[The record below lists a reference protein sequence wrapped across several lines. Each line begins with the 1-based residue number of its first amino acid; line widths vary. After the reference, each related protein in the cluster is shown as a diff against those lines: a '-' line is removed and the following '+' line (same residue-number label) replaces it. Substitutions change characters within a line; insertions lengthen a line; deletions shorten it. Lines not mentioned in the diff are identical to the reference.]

1 MKKKHLLLLSFLSGL
16 IFIIGWPVNGFPAF
30 LFTAFVPL
38 LFIEDYIL
46 KNRREFSKF
55 SVFFYTY
62 PAFLIWNVAT
72 TWWIWNST
80 PAAIAAWT
88 LNAMVMG
95 IVFNIYHL
103 TRRNLSKGREGYF
116 FLVFYWISFEYIHL
130 NWDLTWTWLNVG
142 NGFSIYYQWVQWF
155 EFTGVLGGTFWVLLV
170 NILIFK
176 SLQYFLAKKM
186 KKFSYQITFSLLVL
200 LVPILIS
207 FIMYSTYEETKN
219 PVAVVVCQPN
229 LDPYSEQYAIPATE
243 VVDIN
248 LEIATPL
255 LDDSVRF
262 VISPESTLQDY
273 LWEGR
278 LQRSA
283 AVRKLE
289 KFTKE
294 NPKINYVVG
303 ASTYKRFDEGQPLSN
318 SARYH
323 SKENFYYDSYNTTL
337 IINKDPQIQVH
348 HKSKLV
354 PGVEAMPSWGIMK
367 FVEKFAIDL
376 GGTTGTLGKDKN
388 PTPFV
393 VDDTLKI
400 APLVCYE
407 SIFGEYCGK
416 FVTKGAQA
424 FFLITNDGWW
434 GDTPGYKQHLS
445 FASLRALE
453 TRRDIAR
460 SANTGVSCFINQ
472 RGDIQQPTAYWVPAA
487 IRQDINLNNEI
498 TFYARYGD
506 YFGRISAFI
515 SIVFVLISFVFALR
529 GKKGELY

>member
-1 MKKKHLLLLSFLSGL
+1 MKKTHLLLLSLLSGL

-46 KNRREFSKF
+46 RNKREFSRF

-88 LNAMVMG
+88 LNAMLMG
-95 IVFNIYHL
+95 IAMHIYHVS
-103 TRRNLSKGREGYF
+103 RRNLSRRGEGYF
-116 FLVFYWISFEYIHL
+116 YLVFYWISFEYIHL
-130 NWDLTWTWLNVG
+130 NWDLTWTWLNLG
-142 NGFSIYYQWVQWF
+142 NGFAIFYQWVQWY
-155 EFTGVLGGTFWVLLV
+155 EFTGALGGTFWVLLV
-170 NILIFK
+170 NIFIFK
-176 SLQYFLAKKM
+176 SLQFFLVKEM
-186 KKFSYQITFSLLVL
+186 KKFSYQISFSLLVL
-200 LVPILIS
+200 MVPILIS
-207 FIMYSTYEETKN
+207 FIMYSTYEEKKN

-229 LDPYSEQYAIPATE
+229 LDPYSEQYTTPATE
-243 VVDIN
+243 VVKMN

-262 VISPESTLQDY
+262 IISPESTLQDY

-278 LQRSA
+278 LQRSSA
-283 AVRKLE
+283 IRLLE
-289 KFTKE
+289 DFTLK
-294 NPKINYVVG
+294 NPKINIVIG
-303 ASTYKRFDEGQPLSN
+303 ASTYKKLDEKEPLPN

-323 SKENFYYDSYNTTL
+323 SKESFYYDSYNTTL
-337 IINKDPQIQVH
+337 VFNKDQEIQIH

-367 FVEKFAIDL
+367 FLEKFAIDL

-388 PTPFV
+388 PSPFV

-407 SIFGEYCGK
+407 SIFGEYCGN

-434 GDTPGYKQHLS
+434 GNTPGYKQHLS
-445 FASLRALE
+445 FSSLRALE
-453 TRRDIAR
+453 MRRSIAR
-460 SANTGVSCFINQ
+460 SANTGISCFINQ
-472 RGDIQQPTAYWVPAA
+472 RGDIQQPTPYWEPAV
-487 IRQDINLNNEI
+487 IRQNINLNDKV

-506 YFGRISAFI
+506 YIGRISGFI
-515 SIVFVLISFVFALR
+515 SVIFILLSVVFALR

>member
-1 MKKKHLLLLSFLSGL
+1 MKKSHLLLLSLLSGL
-16 IFIIGWPVNGFPAF
+16 IFIVGWPVNGFPGF

-46 KNRREFSKF
+46 KNKRDFSRF

-62 PAFLIWNVAT
+62 PALLIWNVAT

-88 LNAMVMG
+88 LNAMLMG
-95 IVFNIYHL
+95 IVFNVYHL

-142 NGFSIYYQWVQWF
+142 NGFSIYYKWVQWY
-155 EFTGVLGGTFWVLLV
+155 EFTGVLGGTFWVLAV

-176 SLQYFLAKKM
+176 SLQFFLTKEM
-186 KKFSYQITFSLLVL
+186 KKFSYQLSFSLVVL
-200 LVPILIS
+200 LVPIILS
-207 FIMYSTYEETKN
+207 FIMYSIYEETKD
-219 PVAVVVCQPN
+219 PVTVVVCQPN
-229 LDPYSEQYAIPATE
+229 IDPYTEQYILPATQ
-243 VVDIN
+243 VVKMN
-248 LEIATPL
+248 LALATPL

-278 LQRSA
+278 LQQSA
-283 AVRKLE
+283 AIRKLE
-289 KFTKE
+289 DFTQN
-294 NPKINYVVG
+294 NPGINYVIG
-303 ASTYKRFDEGQPLSN
+303 ASTYKRYADNAVLPSTVRF
-318 SARYH
+318 H
-323 SKENFYYDSYNTTL
+323 KEQGFYYDSYNTTL
-337 IINKDPQIQVH
+337 LINKTRKIQVR

-354 PGVEAMPSWGIMK
+354 PGVEAMPSWGILK
-367 FVEKFAIDL
+367 FVEKYAIDL

-416 FVTKGAQA
+416 FVQKGAQA

-445 FASLRALE
+445 FSSLRALE
-453 TRRDIAR
+453 MRRDIAR
-460 SANTGVSCFINQ
+460 SANTGVSCFVDQ
-472 RGDIQQPTAYWVPAA
+472 RGDIQQATAYWEPAA
-487 IRQDINLNNEI
+487 IRQNINLNDKI

-506 YFGRISAFI
+506 YFGRISGFI
-515 SIVFVLISFVFALR
+515 SVIFILLSIVFALR
-529 GKKGELY
+529 GKKQGLY